1 MKGKGKGSRSDSK
14 AAVKKVRTTHS
25 GDGKRTKQSKP
36 TRKSPRAKA
45 TKKNTVASKSAHGK
59 PRRVQQSSDVDEEL
73 ECVSSHASQ
82 VDQRSCSSDEK
93 KPVAKKN
100 TRRKRKIEVPDDCS
114 SSSSSSSGSDYSA
127 SSHSSSASFRPV
139 YHSYNRLIR
148 SSYKA
153 LDLKL
158 WAGNINSSS
167 RKIIFKSL
175 NQQVKALVE
184 KTHQLHRGEKVRKNF
199 SWMESFDA
207 WIEFGELNPDRKNRI
222 PLDNSHL
229 SSWVHEQR
237 KAFKSNKLSEE
248 RRTLLEHNGFLFDAR
263 LAYGFYT
270 TGLNAQGMHLQSMG
284 IPPTVINHVSQ
295 TGSAF
300 SQLVNNFP
308 QLGITG
314 RIVDADVKEASVGGA
329 LLESTGEEAV
339 VNDEAAAGGSIAPL
353 ESTGEEAMINNEET
367 VLDVAAAY
375 SVSAALESIAPLEST
390 GENAVVNDDA
400 AAGGS
405 IAPLESTGEEAVVND
420 EAAAAVSKEV
430 CHEFTEEHTAAAV
443 IKVTQEE
450 HFVENVA
457 FGSVAVE
464 GFLLESTSETNTD
477 SSAADERGN
486 SIDTIATTNRSLRV
500 RKNGK
505 VVPKSDGEVIDLE
518 AIQSSTIYE
527 SHCHLF
533 IFPASMSGETKLNSI
548 ITSEFVDTA
557 SVWNRKICMFT
568 NSSRNKCELLYSDFT
583 WYKNK
588 SFTTCNVMNGF
599 FNLLSEHFVD
609 KDAAFGTTFDG
620 AVYKSGLK
628 LPVKKLREVLKHR
641 RVESVYLPL
650 NVNDNHWILVVI
662 NWPGY
667 RVDVYDSLDSKNEI
681 VCGTF
686 ISLLRKCQ
694 KESDVNK
701 WQAHNHYQENI
712 QRQFD
717 SYSCGYFTCW
727 YAYQLVNNGT
737 IGLFTDSYEVSV
749 ANIASKILISLIE
762 ASIVL

>member
-1 MKGKGKGSRSDSK
+1 
-14 AAVKKVRTTHS
+14 
-25 GDGKRTKQSKP
+25 
-36 TRKSPRAKA
+36 
-45 TKKNTVASKSAHGK
+45 
-59 PRRVQQSSDVDEEL
+59 
-73 ECVSSHASQ
+73 
-82 VDQRSCSSDEK
+82 
-93 KPVAKKN
+93 
-100 TRRKRKIEVPDDCS
+100 
-114 SSSSSSSGSDYSA
+114 
-127 SSHSSSASFRPV
+127 
-139 YHSYNRLIR
+139 
-148 SSYKA
+148 
-153 LDLKL
+153 
-158 WAGNINSSS
+158 
-167 RKIIFKSL
+167 
-175 NQQVKALVE
+175 
-184 KTHQLHRGEKVRKNF
+184 
-199 SWMESFDA
+199 
-207 WIEFGELNPDRKNRI
+207 
-222 PLDNSHL
+222 
-229 SSWVHEQR
+229 
-237 KAFKSNKLSEE
+237 
-248 RRTLLEHNGFLFDAR
+248 
-263 LAYGFYT
+263 
-270 TGLNAQGMHLQSMG
+270 
-284 IPPTVINHVSQ
+284 
-295 TGSAF
+295 
-300 SQLVNNFP
+300 
-308 QLGITG
+308 
-314 RIVDADVKEASVGGA
+314 
-329 LLESTGEEAV
+329 
-339 VNDEAAAGGSIAPL
+339 
-353 ESTGEEAMINNEET
+353 
-367 VLDVAAAY
+367 
-375 SVSAALESIAPLEST
+375 
-390 GENAVVNDDA
+390 
-400 AAGGS
+400 
-405 IAPLESTGEEAVVND
+405 APLESTGEEAVVND
-420 EAAAAVSKEV
+420 EAAAAVVKEV
-430 CHEFTEEHTAAAV
+430 SHEFTEEDTAAAV

-486 SIDTIATTNRSLRV
+486 SIDQMATTNRSLRA

-505 VVPKSDGEVIDLE
+505 VLPKSDGEVIDLE
-518 AIQSSTIYE
+518 AIPSSTFNE
-527 SHCHLF
+527 SHRHLF

-583 WYKNK
+583 RYKNK

>member
-1 MKGKGKGSRSDSK
+1 MLLL
-14 AAVKKVRTTHS
+14 VVLQWKVS
-25 GDGKRTKQSKP
+25 G
-36 TRKSPRAKA
+36 
-45 TKKNTVASKSAHGK
+45 
-59 PRRVQQSSDVDEEL
+59 L
-73 ECVSSHASQ
+73 
-82 VDQRSCSSDEK
+82 
-93 KPVAKKN
+93 
-100 TRRKRKIEVPDDCS
+100 
-114 SSSSSSSGSDYSA
+114 
-127 SSHSSSASFRPV
+127 
-139 YHSYNRLIR
+139 
-148 SSYKA
+148 
-153 LDLKL
+153 
-158 WAGNINSSS
+158 
-167 RKIIFKSL
+167 
-175 NQQVKALVE
+175 
-184 KTHQLHRGEKVRKNF
+184 
-199 SWMESFDA
+199 
-207 WIEFGELNPDRKNRI
+207 
-222 PLDNSHL
+222 
-229 SSWVHEQR
+229 
-237 KAFKSNKLSEE
+237 
-248 RRTLLEHNGFLFDAR
+248 
-263 LAYGFYT
+263 
-270 TGLNAQGMHLQSMG
+270 
-284 IPPTVINHVSQ
+284 
-295 TGSAF
+295 
-300 SQLVNNFP
+300 
-308 QLGITG
+308 
-314 RIVDADVKEASVGGA
+314 
-329 LLESTGEEAV
+329 
-339 VNDEAAAGGSIAPL
+339 
-353 ESTGEEAMINNEET
+353 
-367 VLDVAAAY
+367 
-375 SVSAALESIAPLEST
+375 
-390 GENAVVNDDA
+390 
-400 AAGGS
+400 
-405 IAPLESTGEEAVVND
+405 
-420 EAAAAVSKEV
+420 
-430 CHEFTEEHTAAAV
+430 
-443 IKVTQEE
+443 
-450 HFVENVA
+450 
-457 FGSVAVE
+457 
-464 GFLLESTSETNTD
+464 LLESTSETNTD

-533 IFPASMSGETKLNSI
+533 IFPASMSGDTKLNAI

-583 WYKNK
+583 RYKNK
-588 SFTTCNVMNGF
+588 SFITCNVMNGF